1 MTSSERFQQHFSIIS
16 KFACYGFYI
25 KKNVAFTLTSFAVLK
40 LDDCVSAQLPFEF
53 PFQIPVQLLLEL
65 EPKLLAQDVIEL
77 EFVLSRI

>member
-1 MTSSERFQQHFSIIS
+1 MWFLP
-16 KFACYGFYI
+16 

-40 LDDCVSAQLPFEF
+40 LDDCVSAQLPFEL